1 MPPVVAATTSL
12 AVLRMHGHNAETWTK
27 RVETAAERFD
37 YLYSADELSAWVP
50 RIERLAED
58 AREVHVLMNNCHR
71 DYSVRN
77 AHEIGELLG
86 VSGQWTRDSQTN
98 SRSTLESEQRPDDK
112 ERLEDKERQER
123 LL

>member
-1 MPPVVAATTSL
+1 VPPVVAATTSL

-37 YLYSADELSAWVP
+37 YLYSADELSDWAP

-58 AREVHVLMNNCHR
+58 ASEVHVLMNNCHR

-77 AHEIGELLG
+77 AREIVELLG
-86 VSGQWTRDSQTN
+86 LSGQLVSRQPTVDSGSQ
-98 SRSTLESEQRPDDK
+98 DDVDDLQK
-112 ERLEDKERQER
+112 R
-123 LL
+123 LLP

>member
-1 MPPVVAATTSL
+1 VPPVVAATTSL

-37 YLYSADELSAWVP
+37 YLYSADELLDWAP
-50 RIERLAED
+50 RIERLAEG

-77 AHEIGELLG
+77 AREIGDLLG
-86 VSGQWTRDSQTN
+86 LSGQWETSGQPTVDNGQRRDD
-98 SRSTLESEQRPDDK
+98 ESP
-112 ERLEDKERQER
+112 QER

>member
-1 MPPVVAATTSL
+1 VPPVVAATTSL

-77 AHEIGELLG
+77 AHEIGDLLG
-86 VSGQWTRDSQTN
+86 VSGQWPVTSAK
-98 SRSTLESEQRPDDK
+98 SAPSTVDIGQRQDDK
-112 ERLEDKERQER
+112 EGQDR